1 VPDSRKRLA
10 DIAFVLALM
19 LYVLHGTAQ
28 VPPHADEYMQI
39 AAARDFFLLR
49 EQGAAALAFAP
60 PVEVDTLQYL
70 RLLNGTLHKNL
81 VGMLWAA
88 SGRTQEELPNIY
100 AWAMPLSWNIA
111 NGNVPSQDQLHL
123 ARWASATLTALG
135 VVPMFMLGW
144 HLRLRAVAY
153 PAALLYALHPVILL
167 NGRRAMLEGSL
178 IFFSLLSMYWLVAL
192 IVAEHSATARSFV
205 VKLPA
210 LARYG
215 VLGILLGL
223 TVASKHSGAI
233 VTAAVLGA
241 AFVTGTVRDSPPRPL
256 RALSWVAFTGIVS
269 VLTWFALSP
278 HFWNAPL
285 GALRALLAARSE
297 LLALQASDS
306 TLAYRSLG
314 ERLVAILTQ
323 PFLSAPQ
330 YFEAPNWAGLLDDQI
345 AAYQRSAANGWDWG
359 APIGLLLT
367 ASALFG
373 ALNMV
378 AEAWRRNLIA
388 WAILAWAGAAVLA
401 SIAVPMNWQRY
412 YLPLT
417 LVSIVFAA
425 EGIGRLL
432 VRREANSG
440 EAKSLT

>member
-10 DIAFVLALM
+10 DVAFVLALM
-19 LYVLHGTAQ
+19 LYVLYGTSQ
-28 VPPHADEYMQI
+28 VPPHADEYMHI
-39 AAARDFFLLR
+39 ATARDFFLLR
-49 EQGAAALAFAP
+49 EQGAAALAFTP

-88 SGRTQEELPNIY
+88 SGRTQEQLPNIY

-111 NGNVPSQDQLHL
+111 NGNVPSQDQLNL
-123 ARWASATLTALG
+123 ARWASAALTALG

-144 HLRLRAVAY
+144 HLRLRALAY

-192 IVAEHSATARSFV
+192 IVAEHSAAARGFM

-210 LARYG
+210 WARYG

-223 TVASKHSGAI
+223 TVASKHNGVI
-233 VTAAVLGA
+233 VAAAVLVA
-241 AFVTGTVRDSPPRPL
+241 ALTTGIVRDSPPRPL
-256 RALSWVAFTGIVS
+256 RALLWVAFTGAVS

-278 HFWNAPL
+278 HFWNAPSE
-285 GALRALLAARSE
+285 ALRALVAARSE

-306 TLAYRSLG
+306 ALAYHGLG
-314 ERLVAILTQ
+314 ERLAAIVTQ

-345 AAYQRSAANGWDWG
+345 AAYQGSATNGWDWG
-359 APIGLLLT
+359 ALIGLSLT
-367 ASALFG
+367 ALALFG

-378 AEAWRRNLIA
+378 AEARRRNLIA

-401 SIAVPMNWQRY
+401 SAVVPMNWQRY

-417 LVSIVFAA
+417 LVAIVLAA

-432 VRREANSG
+432 VRREATSSERG
-440 EAKSLT
+440 S

>member
-19 LYVLHGTAQ
+19 LYVLYGTAQ

-39 AAARDFFLLR
+39 AMARDFFLLR
-49 EQGAAALAFAP
+49 EQGAAALAFTP

-81 VGMLWAA
+81 IGVLWTI
-88 SGRTQEELPNIY
+88 SGRTPEQLPNIY
-100 AWAMPLSWNIA
+100 AWEMPLSWNIA

-123 ARWASATLTALG
+123 ARWASAVLTALG

-144 HLRLRAVAY
+144 HLRLRALAY

-178 IFFSLLSMYWLVAL
+178 IFFSLFSMYWLVAL
-192 IVAEHSATARSFV
+192 IVAEHSAAARGFMV
-205 VKLPA
+205 RLPRW
-210 LARYG
+210 ARYG
-215 VLGILLGL
+215 ALGILLGL

-233 VTAAVLGA
+233 VAVAALVA
-241 AFVTGTVRDSPPRPL
+241 ALVTGVVRDSPPRPL
-256 RALSWVAFTGIVS
+256 RALSWVAFAGAVS

-278 HFWNAPL
+278 HLWNAPL
-285 GALRALLAARSE
+285 AALRATLVARSE

-306 TLAYRSLG
+306 ALAHHSLG
-314 ERLVAILTQ
+314 ERLAAILTQ

-330 YFEAPNWAGLLDDQI
+330 YFEAPNWAGLLNEQI
-345 AAYQRSAANGWDWG
+345 AAYQRSATNGWDWG

-367 ASALFG
+367 ALALFG
-373 ALNMV
+373 ALTM
-378 AEAWRRNLIA
+378 AMEARRRNLIA
-388 WAILAWAGAAVLA
+388 WAILAWAGAAILA

-417 LVSIVFAA
+417 LVAIVLAA

-432 VRREANSG
+432 VRREASSG
-440 EAKSLT
+440 ERNVT